1 MVISAAGLGS
11 GRRSMDL
18 AATFSDAPFGYE
30 QSSRPEL
37 SLIVLEGLPCDQIG
51 RRRCPLS
58 VGHLNPF
65 APHS

>member
-1 MVISAAGLGS
+1 
-11 GRRSMDL
+11 MDL

-51 RRRCPLS
+51 RHRCPLS
-58 VGHLNPF
+58 VGHLNPS